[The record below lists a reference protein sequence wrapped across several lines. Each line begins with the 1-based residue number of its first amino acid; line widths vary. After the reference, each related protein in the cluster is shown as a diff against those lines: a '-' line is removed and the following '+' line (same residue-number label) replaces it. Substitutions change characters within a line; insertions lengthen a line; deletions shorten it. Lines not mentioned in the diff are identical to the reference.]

1 MLNSEILSEVYN
13 SIRQNRART
22 ILAGF
27 GVAWGIFILVILL
40 GVGEGFQSG
49 VTSLF
54 SAFAQKSMS
63 IYGDYTS
70 VKYNNIKEGQLISFD
85 SYYLQTLRR
94 RYGEDITAISPEA
107 YNSEAAVKFKNKT
120 KTTTVQGVSS
130 DYFKINLLKYDKGG
144 RNFNIIDEQRGRNV
158 AVLGD
163 QIAKELFVNE
173 EALNQ
178 FINIDGN
185 LYRVVGVIKGND
197 MFGMQKRNA
206 IYIPYSRFLIN
217 FNKHDEFNSFSLI
230 LNNNVNT
237 FGFEKE
243 LRDYIAYKS
252 GFDRN
257 DRQAVYIYNFES
269 ETSTFESL
277 FAGLKILIW
286 GIGICFLLSGI
297 VGICNIMLVIVK
309 ERTNEIGIRKAVGAL
324 PKSIIRLVLTES
336 VIITFLSGLIGL
348 LLGMGLLFLVNIVL
362 ASMVDETKTSLLTEV
377 IFNFPATIFALV
389 VIVIS
394 GILAGLFPAIRA
406 SKITPVNAIRYENRG

>member
-1 MLNSEILSEVYN
+1 MFNSETLNEVYN

-49 VTSLF
+49 VTNLL
-54 SAFAQKSMS
+54 SAYAQKSMS
-63 IYGDYTS
+63 VYGGSTS
-70 VKYNNIKEGQLISFD
+70 IKYNNIKEGQEVFFD
-85 SYYLQTLRR
+85 SEYLQTLRR
-94 RYGEDITAISPEA
+94 RYGDDITAISPEVYYSDA
-107 YNSEAAVKFKNKT
+107 VVKFKNKT
-120 KTTTVQGVSS
+120 KTPTIQGVSS
-130 DYFKINLLKYDKGG
+130 DYFKINLLKYNNDG
-144 RNFNIIDEQRGRNV
+144 RSFNTLDEQRGRNV
-158 AVLGD
+158 AVIGD

-173 EALNQ
+173 EPLHQ
-178 FINIDGN
+178 SINIDGN
-185 LYRVVGVIKGND
+185 LYKVVGVIKGD
-197 MFGMQKRNA
+197 MFGMQKRNS
-206 IYIPYSRFLIN
+206 IYIPYSRFLVN
-217 FNKHDEFNSFSLI
+217 FNKHDEFNAFSLI
-230 LNNNVNT
+230 LNHNVNT

-257 DRQAVYIYNFES
+257 DQRAVYIYNFES

-324 PKSIIRLVLTES
+324 PQSIIRLVLTES

-348 LLGMGLLFLVNIVL
+348 LLGMGLLFLVNIIL

-377 IFNFPATIFALV
+377 IFNFPATIFALL